1 MSLERKIQVVTG
13 GTSGMGLGTAKALSE
28 FGPVLIGGRNPK
40 RLDGALEELK
50 AAGIE
55 AYGKTCDVSDK
66 ASLQEFAEY
75 AASIAPIGSIVNAAG
90 VDYGAVPRE
99 ALLKINMQGTHYV
112 LETFLPYLD
121 DSNVVNYS
129 SVTGYFY
136 QPKKEE
142 LELWMNPD
150 ADDFL
155 QRVSDMI
162 PESADPRM
170 TALGPDYMAYAASKR
185 FVMFYT
191 MANTRRVGLKNN
203 SRIISIAP
211 GSFMTPMLV
220 SQGVENEAVAEG
232 MKRGTAFH
240 RLGDPDEI
248 ADLIR
253 HLLAPGHAYL
263 TGCDIIMD
271 GGRTALGMYPQFE

>member
-1 MSLERKIQVVTG
+1 MSTVKKLQVVTG
-13 GTSGMGLGTAKALSE
+13 GTSGMGLGTAKALGTY
-28 FGPVLIGGRNPK
+28 GPVLIGGRNLG
-40 RLDGALEELK
+40 RLESAMEELN

-55 AYGKTCDVSDK
+55 AYGKNCDVSDRD
-66 ASLQEFAEY
+66 SLAAFAEY
-75 AASIAPIGSIVNAAG
+75 AASIAPIGSVVNAAG
-90 VDYGAVPRE
+90 VDYGAVPRDM
-99 ALLKINMQGTHYV
+99 LLKINMQGTHYV

-121 DSNVVNYS
+121 NSNVVNYS

-150 ADDFL
+150 AEGFL
-155 QRVSDMI
+155 EKVSAMI
-162 PESADPRM
+162 PDPQDPRM

-203 SRIISIAP
+203 SRIISVAP

-240 RLGDPDEI
+240 RLGEPDEI
-248 ADLIR
+248 ADLIQ
-253 HLLAPGHAYL
+253 HLLAPGHEYL